1 MVRAPSNFTI
11 MSGTVNNALSRFQLR
26 YCCFCHDRKC
36 LQSINFPECTLC
48 SEVSRFFS
56 SWLRNPARG
65 RVVVDAL
72 VIPGLYS
79 SIKRVGNLKAQYTN
93 RENTEKNI
101 QEILQKLILI
111 FRRLYFVHKTTPY
124 MLCRYQGGLHLPN
137 TCLIHQ

>member
-1 MVRAPSNFTI
+1 
-11 MSGTVNNALSRFQLR
+11 MSPINQFPRMYFVLR
-26 YCCFCHDRKC
+26 GITF
-36 LQSINFPECTLC
+36 L
-48 SEVSRFFS
+48 S

-101 QEILQKLILI
+101 
-111 FRRLYFVHKTTPY
+111 
-124 MLCRYQGGLHLPN
+124 
-137 TCLIHQ
+137 